1 MVIVIGRLR
10 GHNRSCRHRCRR
22 PLGARAHPGRR
33 RALLAE
39 CRFPAPCPPA
49 SWPGRTPGMDR
60 M

>member
-33 RALLAE
+33 RAPWRSVDSRRRVRQPRGLAE
-39 CRFPAPCPPA
+39 PLEWIA
-49 SWPGRTPGMDR
+49 
-60 M
+60 